1 MKQNGLIRTAG
12 KSRKIRRIEIMAR
25 KTVCIER
32 EYGSNGRKIAEW
44 LSRNTGIELY
54 DREAL
59 IKVAEENHLVTGD
72 GMTEDEKRHQM
83 HREAIKFLADRGS
96 CIFVG
101 TCAAGVLQG
110 RDRNINVFVKAD
122 MESKIR
128 WAMASEKISRE
139 EAEKKIAE
147 MDEKRSKIRDSY
159 SVTECGDRVDYD
171 LIITS
176 SRFGIEGT
184 AELIRS
190 CMARS

>member
-1 MKQNGLIRTAG
+1 MKQNGLIRMAG

-32 EYGSNGRKIAEW
+32 EYGSTGRKIAEW

-128 WAMASEKISRE
+128 WAMASEKNSRE

-147 MDEKRSKIRDSY
+147 MDEKRSKIRDIY

-190 CMARS
+190 CMARA

>member
-1 MKQNGLIRTAG
+1 
-12 KSRKIRRIEIMAR
+12 MAR

-54 DREAL
+54 DKEAL
-59 IKVAEENHLVTGD
+59 IRVAEENNLAPEEGLSE
-72 GMTEDEKRHQM
+72 EDRRHKM

-139 EAEKKIAE
+139 DAEKKIAD
-147 MDEKRSKIRDSY
+147 MDGERSRIRDIY
-159 SVTECGDRVDYD
+159 SITECGDRVDYD
-171 LIITS
+171 VIITS

-190 CMARS
+190 CMSRA

>member
-1 MKQNGLIRTAG
+1 
-12 KSRKIRRIEIMAR
+12 MAR

-128 WAMASEKISRE
+128 WAMASEKNSRE

-147 MDEKRSKIRDSY
+147 MDEKRSKIRDIY